1 MKRSKKL
8 NWLIAGLL
16 FLGSSTASF
25 AQTLKD
31 VFNNS
36 ESPLTYLGIDFSK
49 ARLLDVGN
57 ADDIRNRL
65 YASINNLI
73 IDEPKKFDL
82 KGAFKK
88 SDISSDLS
96 AVTKNNAKVNL
107 NDIISTNQADFNR
120 LKESDISDI
129 VKALDISGKSG
140 VGVLFVME
148 AMRKLDKKGDAA
160 IWVTFVDMKT
170 KKVLMTERLEEN
182 AKTAFGFRNYW
193 ASTIKELIDDIDGK
207 KYKEWRNKV
216 NSGS

>member
-1 MKRSKKL
+1 MERTKKL

-16 FLGSSTASF
+16 LLGSSTTSF

-73 IDEPKKFDL
+73 VDEPKKFDL

-88 SDISSDLS
+88 SDMSSDLS
-96 AVTKNNAKVNL
+96 AVTKNNAKANL

-120 LKESDISDI
+120 FKESDISDM
-129 VKALDISGKSG
+129 VKALDLSGKSG
-140 VGVLFVME
+140 IGVLFVME

-160 IWVTFVDMKT
+160 IWVTFVDMKS
-170 KKVLMTERLEEN
+170 KKVLMTERIEEN

-193 ASTIKELIDDIDGK
+193 ASTIKELIDDIDSK

-216 NSGS
+216 NNS